1 MTSEDLD
8 LIAERVIVALACI
21 VLVAF
26 ACGWPA

>member
-1 MTSEDLD
+1 MTSDDWDLV
-8 LIAERVIVALACI
+8 AERVIVALACI

>member
-1 MTSEDLD
+1 VTSDDWD
-8 LIAERVIVALACI
+8 LIAERVIVVLACI